1 MKAKSFFEMNNKELS
16 DKIAELKAELF
27 NLRFKNA
34 TNQLSNPMVIAQCKK
49 DIARA
54 KTVQNQRALAAKKAN
69 N

>member
-1 MKAKSFFEMNNKELS
+1 MNAKSFFEMNNKELS

-34 TNQLSNPMVIAQCKK
+34 TNQLSNPMVIVQCKK